1 VQSLNESLAGTGVDR
16 SVPPWDKRRVA
27 VQFDRPY
34 YRRFYLDARTA
45 VTTAAQTKAKAKMI
59 AAVLRHL
66 DIPVRRILDAGCGI
80 GAMRGPLLRALPGAT
95 WLGVETSPW
104 LCARFGW
111 KRGTVQDLRVRGRF
125 DLVVCDDVLQYLD
138 DRDARRAIGNLRRVC
153 RGALYFGALTRED
166 WEANCDRT
174 STDPTPWLR
183 PGDWYRRELAR
194 GFVPAGMGL
203 WLHHRTPVA
212 LWDLERLP

>member
-1 VQSLNESLAGTGVDR
+1 
-16 SVPPWDKRRVA
+16 
-27 VQFDRPY
+27 
-34 YRRFYLDARTA
+34 
-45 VTTAAQTKAKAKMI
+45 
-59 AAVLRHL
+59 
-66 DIPVRRILDAGCGI
+66 
-80 GAMRGPLLRALPGAT
+80 
-95 WLGVETSPW
+95 VETSPW